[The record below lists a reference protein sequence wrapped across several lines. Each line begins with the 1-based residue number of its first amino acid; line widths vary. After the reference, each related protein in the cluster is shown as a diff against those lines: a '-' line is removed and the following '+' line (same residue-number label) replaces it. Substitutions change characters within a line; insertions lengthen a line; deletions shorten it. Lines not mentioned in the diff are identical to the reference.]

1 MCTVI
6 RRGTRCLLTLSH
18 KLPTCLN
25 RDDTASQVV
34 HQIINTGNTTMRYL
48 ALAINSDP
56 EICEYP
62 DSNKMGVYVSA
73 PETRVDKTVGWR
85 RLGSPDAQRL
95 ASPEPWQVDQPG

>member
-1 MCTVI
+1 MANDRRGSCGTSENFGLTRGRELMCTVI

-48 ALAINSDP
+48 APRNQ
-56 EICEYP
+56 
-62 DSNKMGVYVSA
+62 
-73 PETRVDKTVGWR
+73 
-85 RLGSPDAQRL
+85 LGYGDL
-95 ASPEPWQVDQPG
+95 